1 MKVKFTECDLKL
13 KAKIEEVKE
22 LKQKNSALKK
32 KVNKLKEM
40 VLPKSKSDLQ
50 VASMEGKNEVR

>member
-1 MKVKFTECDLKL
+1 MKL

-40 VLPKSKSDLQ
+40 VFSKTKSDLQ
-50 VASMEGKNEVR
+50 VASMEEKNEVR